1 MNSTYNHEKTVQL
14 IAYFLQALEGREY
27 YIKLIKL
34 AYLADRESFKRRG
47 VSITGDRYLS
57 MKLGLLG
64 DNLYSCFRSNFL
76 NDEDLWNEYIRNSTR
91 YEVELVKDPDL
102 DYLTSEEIAMA
113 DKVLAE
119 FSSMD
124 RFELAEYTHRFRE
137 YREVEEGEGCKHV
150 WPADILNAI
159 VSELPPPTE
168 QERKAYQDNIAPEVW
183 AIL

>member
-27 YIKLIKL
+27 YLKLIKL
-34 AYLADRESFKRRG
+34 AYLADRESFKIRG
-47 VSITGDRYLS
+47 VSITGDGYLS

-64 DNLYSCFRSNFL
+64 SSLYNCFKCPSHN
-76 NDEDLWNEYIRNSTR
+76 EEGLWNKYIRETGP
-91 YEVELVKDPDL
+91 YEVELVEDPDL
-102 DYLTSEEIAMA
+102 DRLESEEIAMA

-124 RFELAEYTHRFRE
+124 RFELANYTHRFGE
-137 YREVEEGEGCKHV
+137 YTKVEEGCENV

-159 VSELPPPTE
+159 VSELPQPTD
-168 QERKAYQDNIAPEVW
+168 QERKAYQENIVPEVW
-183 AIL
+183 SLL